1 MSTYTLGEN
10 ITSTAKTDAQPVE
23 AGIYMVAA
31 SAEGTI
37 VNLQFFMN
45 IGAATDV
52 QLFSEPLSMD
62 STKIIVLPD
71 CAVSVSVGNLGR
83 IGGANVAL
91 TRMGDVTGYIQP
103 DEVVAIPPIDGPVD
117 VA

>member
-37 VNLQFFMN
+37 
-45 IGAATDV
+45 
-52 QLFSEPLSMD
+52 SEPLSMD